1 MNIAIG
7 NDHAGT
13 VLKNKLTR
21 HLVEMG
27 HRVSDLGYGGS
38 ESVDYP
44 DFAHP
49 VAEAVSGGEAQLGV
63 LICGSGNGVNI
74 AANKHHGVRSALAWN
89 QEVARLARTHNN
101 ANIVALPARFIS
113 DEEALSILDA
123 FLSASFEGGRHQR
136 RVEKIEEGKRS

>member
-13 VLKNKLTR
+13 VLKNKLIR
-21 HLVEMG
+21 HLVELG
-27 HRVSDLGYGGS
+27 HRVSDHGYGGS

-63 LICGSGNGVNI
+63 LICGSGNGVNM

-113 DEEALSILDA
+113 DEEAVSILDA

-136 RVEKIEEGKRS
+136 RVEKIEEGNRS

>member
-13 VLKNKLTR
+13 ALKNELIRYLK
-21 HLVEMG
+21 EMG
-27 HRVSDLGYGGS
+27 HRVADHGYGGAD
-38 ESVDYP
+38 SVDYP

-49 VAEAVSGGEAQLGV
+49 VAEAVSGGDAQLGV
-63 LICGSGNGVNI
+63 LICGSGNGVNM

-101 ANIVALPARFIS
+101 ANVVALPARFIS
-113 DEEALSILDA
+113 EKEAVAILDA
-123 FLSASFEGGRHQR
+123 FLSATFEGGRHQR
-136 RVEKIEEGKRS
+136 RVEKIEEGAQP